1 MVGSTEVSEKI
12 SNQDVEKNRKDQK
25 LNYESQNIR
34 YITERFAGKG

>member
-1 MVGSTEVSEKI
+1 MVGSKEVLKRM
-12 SNQDVEKNRKDQK
+12 SNWDVEKTRKDQK